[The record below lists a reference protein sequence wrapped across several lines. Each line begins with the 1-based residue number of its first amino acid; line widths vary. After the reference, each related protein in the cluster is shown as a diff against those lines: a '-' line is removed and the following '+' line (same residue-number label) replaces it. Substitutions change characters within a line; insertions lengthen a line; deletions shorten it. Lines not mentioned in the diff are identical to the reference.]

1 MKVVDLELPESG
13 LVVIDCEKED
23 ILTIINTEQIP
34 SGKERLPQRILLTK
48 QTQKKWQH
56 MILRKNEFVCS
67 LKSLKDV
74 ISMVAKD
81 DDSNFFLK

>member
-1 MKVVDLELPESG
+1 MKTVDFELPESG
-13 LVVIDCEKED
+13 LAIIDCDNKN
-23 ILTIINTEQIP
+23 ILTTIEL
-34 SGKERLPQRILLTK
+34 GKLYSEKNKLPQRVLLTRES
-48 QTQKKWQH
+48 QKKWRH

-74 ISMVAKD
+74 ISQVAKG

>member
-1 MKVVDLELPESG
+1 MKTVDFELPESG
-13 LVVIDCEKED
+13 LAIIDCDNKN
-23 ILTIINTEQIP
+23 ILTIIEL
-34 SGKERLPQRILLTK
+34 GKLPEKNKLLQRILLIRESHE
-48 QTQKKWQH
+48 KWRH

-74 ISMVAKD
+74 ISLVAKD

>member
-1 MKVVDLELPESG
+1 MKVVDLELPEQG
-13 LVVIDCEKED
+13 LVLIDCENQQ
-23 ILTIINTEQIP
+23 ILTTINGKELS
-34 SGKERLPQRILLTK
+34 SGKKKLPQRVLLTRES
-48 QTQKKWQH
+48 QKKWRH

-74 ISMVAKD
+74 ISQVAKG

>member
-1 MKVVDLELPESG
+1 MKTVDFELPESG
-13 LVVIDCEKED
+13 LAIIDCDNKN
-23 ILTIINTEQIP
+23 ILTTIEVGNIP
-34 SGKERLPQRILLTK
+34 SEKNKLPQRVLLIK
-48 QTQKKWQH
+48 ENDEKWRH

-74 ISMVAKD
+74 ISLVAKG